1 MKEERYNKMVSE
13 ISLAIYKNSNN
24 IDSEIIHQ
32 ICEILKKNRPDKSKR
47 FAEIKFLKDCGLV

>member
-13 ISLAIYKNSNN
+13 ISIAIYKNSNN
-24 IDSEIIHQ
+24 ITSEIAHQ
-32 ICEILKKNRPDKSKR
+32 ICEILKDNRPNKSKR